1 MYSIATVVTCIH
13 VAVTLAMQQHDMKL
27 QILISVKCHVLNCVS
42 TNAWSNPLILF
53 IFDNPICT
61 ADVLC
66 DDASY
71 TSGSREVDLNHTVKS
86 AVKGKS

>member
-1 MYSIATVVTCIH
+1 MYSIATVVICIH
-13 VAVTLAMQQHDMKL
+13 VAVTVAIQQHDMKL
-27 QILISVKCHVLNCVS
+27 QILSECHCKGPIH
-42 TNAWSNPLILF
+42 WFCLF
-53 IFDNPICT
+53 LTIPFIT

-86 AVKGKS
+86 AVKGKSWFYKLLWWI

>member
-1 MYSIATVVTCIH
+1 MS
-13 VAVTLAMQQHDMKL
+13 L
-27 QILISVKCHVLNCVS
+27 QG
-42 TNAWSNPLILF
+42 SNPLILF
-53 IFDNPICT
+53 IFDNPIRT

-86 AVKGKS
+86 TVKGRVDFTNYYGGSKLGKWELI